1 MFQDESTWGTD
12 TLQWSWATELD
23 IPAGTKALGIEC
35 LDLEGLN
42 GIKATTSD
50 GLVTDGSWLCSTN
63 QNVVGSAEPGFE
75 DANGD
80 FLPAST
86 SAPNLFPQNLM

>member
-12 TLQWSWATELD
+12 TLQWSRATELD